1 MDVNYMNILIVYTSK
16 TGTTEKCAKKLS
28 ESLGNDVRLIKLKDA
43 KGENLASYDVVILGG
58 NIRAGKAPSKLKK
71 YIKKNPE
78 LTNKKLGIFLCFAD
92 VSEKLDEYL
101 TNNFDEEFLKNC
113 DVKGH
118 FGGEFHFDRMNFMIR
133 KIIKKMSEG
142 KPEPKIKEENIE
154 QFAREFT
161 AKTTNI

>member
-1 MDVNYMNILIVYTSK
+1 MNILIVYTSK

-43 KGENLASYDVVILGG
+43 KGENLASYDAVILGG

-92 VSEKLDEYL
+92 VSEKLDNYL
-101 TNNFDEEFLKNC
+101 SKNFSEQFLKSCNI
-113 DVKGH
+113 KGH
-118 FGGEFHFDRMNFMIR
+118 FGGEFNFEKMNFLVT
-133 KIIKKMSEG
+133 KIIKKIAG
-142 KPEPKIKEENIE
+142 DNPPPKIKEENIE
-154 QFAREFT
+154 KFAREFT